1 MSNRLPHWIEQL
13 LGIQT
18 GPGEGTGW
26 SLEQT
31 WNWPAWATLL
41 FVLFAIIFVVF
52 NYARDNPESSK
63 RFRMLLAVNRTLLIG
78 IVLFMLA
85 QFVLLLHLTGL
96 PYVAVIVDDSL
107 SMTTVDHLDE
117 TAAVKLEKR
126 LERTGLQEAT
136 RFNQARM
143 LLCEQ
148 DGAMLRSL
156 REDHKLRLYYTT
168 DAKRIQG
175 GEPEPIVHDLMTHEP
190 EGESTQLGTTL
201 RAVFDD
207 LRGMPPAAVVMLTD
221 GVNTQGPSLDDAAE
235 WAVRKGIPLFP
246 VGIGDQKPIR
256 DVQLTD
262 LLVEDIV
269 FVGDMVQFEFR
280 VGGTG
285 FEGQDVDVVLRRLDL
300 PDELARI
307 KVTVPE
313 PGQTKTFRI
322 PYRPREEGEFH
333 FVVEIEPQE
342 GEKQT
347 DNNRRE
353 RLVRVRKEKIRVLL
367 AYAYPSYEFRYLR
380 NMFKRDSTVELDTVL
395 QEADLEYAE
404 QDATALPGFPVRR
417 DDVFKYD
424 VIILGDIDPSLLT
437 PAILQ
442 NVVDFVNQPGKGGAL
457 VCIAG
462 PRFMPLAFHGT
473 VLEGLLPIRLSTAR
487 IPADQASLTEPIHL
501 VPTEL
506 GLMNPGMQLGDS
518 PAESSE
524 IWNRLP
530 GVYWAMEAPD
540 LKPGARVLATRSDAL
555 SPDGTPLPAIV
566 MQYVG
571 AGKVLFHGTD
581 ETWRWRFRV
590 GDVFYAR
597 YWIQTVRYLCRSK
610 LADSAA
616 GADLVTD
623 RREYQQ
629 GEPVTLR
636 VRFDDPRRAPA
647 ADDGVTVVVEQQG
660 RQLRRIK
667 LRRSAAG
674 QALFQGTLPHPA
686 VGEYHAWL
694 AVPAVEGVAPSTDF
708 QVVAPPGE
716 FERIEMDAATL
727 RRAAERTGGKF
738 YTVKTAGRLLH
749 DLPRGRQVP
758 VESLPPTPLWNRWFV
773 LLTFLVL
780 LVAEWILRKWG
791 DMV

>member
-13 LGIQT
+13 LGIET
-18 GPGEGTGW
+18 SPGEGTGW

-41 FVLFAIIFVVF
+41 FVLFAVAFVVF

-63 RFRMLLAVNRTLLIG
+63 RFRMLLAVNRMMLLG

-96 PYVAVIVDDSL
+96 PYVAVVVDDSL

-117 TAAVKLEKR
+117 TAAARLKRR
-126 LERTGLQEAT
+126 LESAGLEAST

-143 LLCEQ
+143 FLCER
-148 DGAMLRSL
+148 DGAVLRSL
-156 REDHKLRLYYTT
+156 RKDHKLRLYYTT
-168 DAKRIQG
+168 QATRVQAD
-175 GEPEPIVHDLMTHEP
+175 EPEAMVQDLMVRDP
-190 EGESTQLGTTL
+190 EGESTQLGATL

-207 LRGMPPAAVVMLTD
+207 LRGMPPAAIVMLTD
-221 GVNTQGPSLDDAAE
+221 GVNTQGPTLDDAAE
-235 WAVRKGIPLFP
+235 WAVRRGIPLFAL
-246 VGIGDQKPIR
+246 GLGDERPIR
-256 DVQLTD
+256 DIQLTD
-262 LLVEDIV
+262 LLVEDVV

-285 FEGQDVDVVLRRLDL
+285 FEGKEVEAVLRRLDQ
-300 PDELARI
+300 PDELARM

-313 PGQTKTFRI
+313 TGQTKTFRI
-322 PYRPREEGEFH
+322 PYRPTEEGEFR

-342 GEKQT
+342 GEQQT

-404 QDATALPGFPVRR
+404 QDATALRGFPVRR

-424 VIILGDIDPSLLT
+424 VIILGDVDPSLLS

-462 PRFMPLAFHGT
+462 PRYMPLAFRGT
-473 VLEGLLPIRLSTAR
+473 VLEDLLPIRASTAR
-487 IPADQASLTEPIHL
+487 IPAEQADLTEPIDL

-518 PAESSE
+518 PAESSDV
-524 IWNRLP
+524 WDRLP
-530 GVYWAMEAPD
+530 GVYWAIEAPD
-540 LKPGARVLATRSDAL
+540 LKPGARVLATRSDATG
-555 SPDGTPLPAIV
+555 PDGTPLPAIV

-581 ETWRWRFRV
+581 ETWRWRYRV

-597 YWIQTVRYLCRSK
+597 YWVQTIRYLCRSK
-610 LADSAA
+610 LSDSGT

-623 RREYQQ
+623 RREYQR

-660 RQLRRIK
+660 RQMKRLT
-667 LRRSAAG
+667 LRRSVAG
-674 QALFQGTLPHPA
+674 QAVFQGTLTEPG

-694 AVPAVEGVAPSTDF
+694 AVPSMEGAAPSTDF
-708 QVVAPPGE
+708 RVVAPPGE
-716 FERIEMDAATL
+716 FERIEMDAVAL

-738 YTVKTAGRLLH
+738 YTLETASRLLR

-773 LLTFLVL
+773 ILAFLTL
-780 LVAEWILRKWG
+780 LVTEWILRKWG

>member
-1 MSNRLPHWIEQL
+1 MSNRLPHWIERL
-13 LGIQT
+13 LGIET
-18 GPGEGTGW
+18 SPGEGAGW

-31 WNWPAWATLL
+31 WNWPPWVTLL
-41 FVLFAIIFVVF
+41 FVLFAVAFVLV

-63 RFRMLLAVNRTLLIG
+63 RFRMLLAVNRLALIG

-96 PYVAVIVDDSL
+96 PYVAVVVDDSL
-107 SMTTVDHLDE
+107 SMTTDDHLDE
-117 TAAVKLEKR
+117 DALARIGKR
-126 LERTGLQEAT
+126 LERAGLEETT
-136 RFNQARM
+136 RFSQARA
-143 LLCEQ
+143 LLCER
-148 DGAMLRSL
+148 DGAMLQAL

-168 DAKRIQG
+168 GATRAQAA
-175 GEPEPIVHDLMTHEP
+175 EPEPLVQELMTRQP

-207 LRGMPPAAVVMLTD
+207 LRGMPPAAVVVLTD

-235 WAVRKGIPLFP
+235 WAVRKGVPLFT
-246 VGIGDQKPIR
+246 VGLGDQKPIR

-280 VGGTG
+280 IGGTG
-285 FEGQDVDVVLRRLDL
+285 FEGQDVDVVLRRLDQA
-300 PDELARI
+300 DELARMT
-307 KVTVPE
+307 VTVPE
-313 PGQTKTFRI
+313 AGKTETFRI
-322 PYRPREEGEFH
+322 PYRPAEEGEFR
-333 FVVEIEPQE
+333 FVVKIEPQE

-347 DNNRRE
+347 ENNRRE

-404 QDATALPGFPVRR
+404 QDATALRSFPVRR

-424 VIILGDIDPSLLT
+424 VIILGDIDPSLLN

-462 PRFMPLAFHGT
+462 PRYMPLAFRGT
-473 VLEGLLPIRLSTAR
+473 ALEDLLPIRASTVR
-487 IPADQASLTEPIHL
+487 IPVEQASLTEPIHL
-501 VPTEL
+501 APTEL

-518 PAESSE
+518 PAESSD
-524 IWNRLP
+524 IWDRLP
-530 GVYWAMEAPD
+530 DVYWAVEAPD
-540 LKPGARVLATRSDAL
+540 LKPGARVLAERSDAVG
-555 SPDGTPLPAIV
+555 PDGLPLPAIV

-581 ETWRWRFRV
+581 ETWRWRYRV
-590 GDVFYAR
+590 GDVFYSR

-610 LADSAA
+610 LSDSGT

-660 RQLRRIK
+660 RQLQRIK

-674 QALFQGTLPHPA
+674 QALFQATLPRPN

-694 AVPAVEGVAPSTDF
+694 AVPSMERVAPSADF
-708 QVVAPPGE
+708 RVVAPPGE
-716 FERIEMDAATL
+716 FERIEMDAVAL
-727 RRAAERTGGKF
+727 RRAAERTGGRF
-738 YTVKTAGRLLH
+738 YTFDTAGRLLR
-749 DLPRGRQVP
+749 DLPKGRQVP

-773 LLTFLVL
+773 LLAFLGL
-780 LVAEWILRKWG
+780 LVTEWILRKWG

>member
-1 MSNRLPHWIEQL
+1 MSNRLPHWIERL
-13 LGIQT
+13 LGIET
-18 GPGEGTGW
+18 SPGEGAGW

-31 WNWPAWATLL
+31 WNWPSWVTLL
-41 FVLFAIIFVVF
+41 FVLFAVAFVVV
-52 NYARDNPESSK
+52 NYARDNPDSSK
-63 RFRMLLAVNRTLLIG
+63 RFRTLLAANRLALIG

-96 PYVAVIVDDSL
+96 PYVAVVVDDSL
-107 SMTTVDHLDE
+107 SMTTDDHLEEDGLARIE
-117 TAAVKLEKR
+117 RR
-126 LERTGLQEAT
+126 LARIGLQEST
-136 RFNQARM
+136 RFNQARG
-143 LLCEQ
+143 LLCEE
-148 DGAMLRSL
+148 DGAMLRGL
-156 REDHKLRLYYTT
+156 RGDHKLRLYYTT
-168 DAKRIQG
+168 DATRVQG
-175 GEPEPIVHDLMTHEP
+175 EEPDALVQEVLAREA
-190 EGESTQLGTTL
+190 EGESTRLGDTL

-207 LRGMPPAAVVMLTD
+207 LRGMPPAAVVVLTD
-221 GVNTQGPSLDDAAE
+221 GINTQGPSLDDAAE
-235 WAVRKGIPLFP
+235 WAVRKGVPLFC
-246 VGIGDQKPIR
+246 VGLGDQRPVR

-285 FEGQDVDVVLRRLDL
+285 FEGQEVDVVLRRLDQTE
-300 PDELARI
+300 ELARMTI
-307 KVTVPE
+307 TVPE
-313 PGQTKTFRI
+313 AGKTETFRI
-322 PYRPREEGEFH
+322 PYRPEEEGEFR

-353 RLVRVRKEKIRVLL
+353 RLVRVRKEKIRILL

-404 QDATALPGFPVRR
+404 QDATALRSFPVRR

-424 VIILGDIDPSLLT
+424 AIILGDVNPSLLN

-442 NVVDFVNQPGKGGAL
+442 NVVDFVNQPVKGGAL
-457 VCIAG
+457 VCISG
-462 PRFMPLAFHGT
+462 PRYMPLAFRGT
-473 VLEGLLPIRLSTAR
+473 SLEDLLPVRASTVR
-487 IPADQASLTEPIHL
+487 IPVEQASLTEEIRL

-506 GLMNPGMQLGDS
+506 GLMSPGMQLGDT
-518 PAESSE
+518 PAESSD
-524 IWNRLP
+524 IWSRLP
-530 GVYWAMEAPD
+530 GVYWAVEAPD
-540 LKPGARVLATRSDAL
+540 LKPGARVFAERSDMVG
-555 SPDGTPLPAIV
+555 PDGSPLPAIV

-581 ETWRWRFRV
+581 ETWRWRYRV

-597 YWIQTVRYLCRSK
+597 YWIQMIRYLCRSK
-610 LADSAA
+610 LSDSGA

-629 GEPVTLR
+629 GEPVVLR

-647 ADDGVTVVVEQQG
+647 ADDGVTVVVEQEG
-660 RQLRRIK
+660 RQMQRVK

-674 QALFQGTLPHPA
+674 QALFQGTVPRPS

-694 AVPAVEGVAPSTDF
+694 AVPSMEGVAPSADF
-708 QVVAPPGE
+708 RVVAPPGE
-716 FERIEMDAATL
+716 FERIEMDAVAL
-727 RRAAERTGGKF
+727 RRAAERTGGRF
-738 YTVKTAGRLLH
+738 YTFETARRLIR
-749 DLPRGRQVP
+749 DLPKGRQVP
-758 VESLPPTPLWNRWFV
+758 VESLPPVPLWNRWFV
-773 LLTFLVL
+773 LLLFLML
-780 LVAEWILRKWG
+780 LVTEWILRKWG